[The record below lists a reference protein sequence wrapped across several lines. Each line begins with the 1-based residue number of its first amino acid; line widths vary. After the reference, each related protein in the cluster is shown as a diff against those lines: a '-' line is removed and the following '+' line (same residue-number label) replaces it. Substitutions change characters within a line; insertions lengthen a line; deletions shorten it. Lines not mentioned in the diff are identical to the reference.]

1 MCTCIQS
8 YFLWGICGRGD
19 LIPPVYTVYVLY
31 NLTVYPV
38 GFQEASGEASGQ
50 ESHAAVS
57 NCHAQTRGP
66 GMQTHVEHG
75 VRVPS
80 PHCVPAIGVR
90 GGLARQGV

>member
-1 MCTCIQS
+1 M
-8 YFLWGICGRGD
+8 WGILRERGSYTPSIVYICIVQCHR
-19 LIPPVYTVYVLY
+19 IPCIY
-31 NLTVYPV
+31 NV

-66 GMQTHVEHG
+66 GMQTHVEPG

-80 PHCVPAIGVR
+80 PHCVSANGVC
-90 GGLARQGV
+90 GGLARQGI